1 MLTDASV
8 EKAVREV
15 LEELCP
21 QGWQLLK
28 ISPVLAAG
36 TIALEILIN
45 EKQLTIIVEPNLLE
59 MEYDYFK
66 GWFKR
71 ELVSRET
78 SLINLARKA
87 NHADG

>member
-15 LEELCP
+15 LEELCS
-21 QGWQLLK
+21 QGCQLLK
-28 ISPVLAAG
+28 ISPVPAAG
-36 TIALEILIN
+36 TMALEILIN
-45 EKQLTIIVEPNLLE
+45 EKQLAITVEPNLLE

-71 ELVSRET
+71 ELVSREP
-78 SLINLARKA
+78 SLIGLARKV
-87 NHADG
+87 NRADG

>member
-1 MLTDASV
+1 MQTDASV

-15 LEELCP
+15 LEELYP

-28 ISPVLAAG
+28 ISPVAAAD
-36 TIALEILIN
+36 TMALEILIN
-45 EKQLTIIVEPNLLE
+45 EKQLAINVESNLLE

-71 ELVSRET
+71 ELVSRDP
-78 SLINLARKA
+78 SLIGLARKV
-87 NHADG
+87 NRTDG

>member
-1 MLTDASV
+1 MQTDASV

-21 QGWQLLK
+21 HGWQLLK
-28 ISPVLAAG
+28 ISPVPAAG
-36 TIALEILIN
+36 VMALEILIN
-45 EKQLTIIVEPNLLE
+45 EKQLAITVEPNLLE

-71 ELVSRET
+71 ELVSREPT
-78 SLINLARKA
+78 LINLARKV
-87 NHADG
+87 NHTDG